1 MQSSVSLQLSEVIL
15 RVADSG
21 DYSTLRGAK
30 ERLLHGLG
38 VALGSAGLPAS
49 EVAWRTMRDQAGAC
63 RVIGRTTTLTPGAAA
78 FVNAVAA
85 HNSLQE
91 DCGPGGLAEGSHP
104 GTYVLPAGL
113 AAAEQCGASGRDFL
127 RGIIAGYEAVSRIG
141 MAAPDSIVGRGF
153 RPVPVMAPF
162 GAAAAAAVVRGAD
175 AGQLAAALSIAANLS
190 SGFGQGIL
198 EGTMEPYLH
207 AGFGTRNGMLAADLA
222 VAGAVAARGALDGRY
237 GFFAVYGGAE
247 PDLDALLGD
256 RARAG
261 VNRVGSKRF
270 AACLQNQQT
279 MELALDVIAPRLSME
294 DALSVTLLRP
304 AKGANGTHS
313 PGVDQL
319 PPYGTMLQA
328 QMAARFTAAAA
339 LLGRPVEEVGYFAAA
354 MNDAEAMAL
363 AARIELRESPDE
375 SVSLELRLHEG
386 PVRVFRSSSAAGLFP
401 APDVLL
407 ARFRKRAEAAI
418 GDRAPLAVALIER
431 MEAIDNVRELTAL
444 LAPAERRLAPGD
456 DGIADAG
463 QRPDAA

>member
-15 RVADSG
+15 GVADN
-21 DYSTLRGAK
+21 DDPSTLRGAK

-49 EVAWRTMRDQAGAC
+49 EVAWRTMSGQVGAC
-63 RVIGRTTTLTPGAAA
+63 RVIGRPATLTPDAAA

-104 GTYVLPAGL
+104 GTYVLPAAL
-113 AAAEQCGASGRDFL
+113 ATAEEVGASGRDFV

-141 MAAPDSIVGRGF
+141 LAAPYSIVERGF

-162 GAAAAAAVVRGAD
+162 GAAAAAAVVKGAD

-222 VAGAVAARGALDGRY
+222 LAGAVAARGALDGRY

-247 PDLDALLGD
+247 PDLAALLGD
-256 RARAG
+256 RDSAG

-270 AACLQNQQT
+270 AACLQNQLT
-279 MELALDVIAPRLSME
+279 MELALDVIAPQLSM
-294 DALSVTLLRP
+294 DDVLSVTLLRP
-304 AKGANGTHS
+304 AKGTNGTQS

-319 PPYGTMLQA
+319 PPYGSMLQA

-339 LLGRPVEEVGYFAAA
+339 LLGRPVDEVSYFATA
-354 MNDAEAMAL
+354 MNDSEAVAL
-363 AARIELRESPDE
+363 AARMDLRESPDE
-375 SVSLELRLHEG
+375 SVSLELGLREG
-386 PVRVFRSSSAAGLFP
+386 PVRVFRSSSSQGLFP
-401 APDVLL
+401 APEVLL
-407 ARFRKRAEAAI
+407 SRFLKRAEAAI
-418 GDRAPLAVALIER
+418 GDRAPLAIALIE
-431 MEAIDNVRELTAL
+431 EVESIDDVRELTAL
-444 LAPAERRLAPGD
+444 LVASSR
-456 DGIADAG
+456 
-463 QRPDAA
+463 